1 MAAVGEAFRA
11 ECGDEA
17 GPHSHGWA
25 PHCKHCEGTRQRSP
39 AEMRRGG
46 EHVGKL
52 CSLAR
57 RQSTRQSVS
66 PSVGKLVS
74 QSVSQSGPHPVRQHQ
89 PACKPVCQSRSPDD
103 GTPCRRTQAP
113 QRFFYPAALRKDTQ
127 TTESRLATCRSGRRD
142 TQNSSI
148 FDSWLLLISTLAST
162 FQKHHLVQLSP
173 RFFV

>member
-1 MAAVGEAFRA
+1 MKRG
-11 ECGDEA
+11 CTPTA
-17 GPHSHGWA
+17 GLHTVNTA
-25 PHCKHCEGTRQRSP
+25 KGTRQRSP

-57 RQSTRQSVS
+57 RQSTRQPVS

-74 QSVSQSGPHPVRQHQ
+74 QPVSQSGPHPVRQSASQH
-89 PACKPVCQSRSPDD
+89 VSLFVSRVLLMT
-103 GTPCRRTQAP
+103 GAPCRRTRAP
-113 QRFFYPAALRKDTQ
+113 LQVSSIQPRSENTHTLQ